1 MSEKPSP
8 LRVEPSSTG
17 ERSSASLL
25 VRCWLEPS
33 GVAGEPPALRGYV
46 KNLKTG
52 EELFIKDLDA
62 VGQEIQRHLTRD
74 SAEVSD
80 LLLSKPA
87 ERSARRSS

>member
-1 MSEKPSP
+1 MSDRPVAARAETTP
-8 LRVEPSSTG
+8 TG

-52 EELFIKDLDA
+52 EETFFKDFDA
-62 VGQEIQRHLTRD
+62 VSQQIQR
-74 SAEVSD
+74 S
-80 LLLSKPA
+80 LLANAPVDAPESTDAATLFLSG
-87 ERSARRSS
+87 RR